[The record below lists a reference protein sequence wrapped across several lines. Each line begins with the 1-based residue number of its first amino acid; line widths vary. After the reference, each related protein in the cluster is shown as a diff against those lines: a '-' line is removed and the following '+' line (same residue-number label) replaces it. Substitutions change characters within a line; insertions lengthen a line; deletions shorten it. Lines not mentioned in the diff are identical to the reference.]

1 MVECGGYVVKYNN
14 YLHAGGI
21 IQVMPPCIEGATG
34 NAFHSDTVALC
45 THMPIMPRTMYESC
59 TLTLQ
64 NV

>member
-1 MVECGGYVVKYNN
+1 MVECGGYVVKYIN

-21 IQVMPPCIEGATG
+21 QVVPPNIEGATG